1 MQDICVRFVDGGRY
15 ALGCA
20 FDVNVGGRL
29 PSEEKPK
36 HFVYTDTSDN
46 EAPIYLR
53 LDQVVANTGDPG
65 GDQYQRGVGP
75 AGPPPDYRMTP
86 DLLNPAA

>member
-29 PSEEKPK
+29 PSEAKPK
-36 HFVYTDTSDN
+36 RFTYTDSN
-46 EAPIYLR
+46 GREAPIYLR
-53 LDQVVANTGDPG
+53 LDQVVAIIVT
-65 GDQYQRGVGP
+65 P
-75 AGPPPDYRMTP
+75 AGTSTSEGGPSRAPESRAPELGELR
-86 DLLNPAA
+86 L